1 MNSITLQQVLP
12 AVFSDTPPASS
23 DIWRQEITLQ
33 KGEYYLVE
41 AASGTG
47 KSSLLAYLYGYRK
60 DYTGTILFDGSP
72 SDLLSRNSW
81 SALRRRSLSMMFQ
94 DLRLFPELSAAD
106 NVRIKNR
113 LTHHLTETRLREMF
127 EELDI
132 ADKWDTPVNRLSF
145 GQQQR
150 VAFIRSLSQ
159 PFDFLLLDEPVSH
172 LDDQNSDALARLLLD
187 EAKRQE
193 AGLII
198 TSIGR
203 HPDIAYNKIYT
214 L

>member
-33 KGEYYLVE
+33 KGEYYLIE

>member
-12 AVFSDTPPASS
+12 AVFSDTPPSS
-23 DIWRQEITLQ
+23 SEIWQQEITLQ
-33 KGEYYLVE
+33 KGEYYLIE

-47 KSSLLAYLYGYRK
+47 KSSLLAYLYGYRR
-60 DYTGTILFDGSP
+60 DYTGVILFDGSP

-81 SALRRRSLSMMFQ
+81 SKLRRRSLSMMFQ

-127 EELDI
+127 EELDM